1 MNVYL
6 YTLAAYAATT
16 VISLAVVGVIVL
28 VNKVFSEKEGETKA

>member
-6 YTLAAYAATT
+6 YTLAAYAATA

-28 VNKVFSEKEGETKA
+28 VNKVFSEKERETKA